1 MEQGYPEILTLKQCQ
16 EILQIGKNLMLFLVH
31 NEEIPAFRVGK
42 QWRVRKVDLERYI
55 EERVYTDMT

>member
-1 MEQGYPEILTLKQCQ
+1 MEHGYPEILTLKQCQ

-42 QWRVRKVDLERYI
+42 QWRVRKSDLQRYI
-55 EERVYTDMT
+55 EENYVS

>member
-42 QWRVRKVDLERYI
+42 QWRVRKIDLERFM
-55 EERVYTDMT
+55 EEH

>member
-1 MEQGYPEILTLKQCQ
+1 MEQSYPEILTLKQCR

-42 QWRVRKVDLERYI
+42 QWRIRKADLERYI
-55 EERVYTDMT
+55 QEAFEC

>member
-1 MEQGYPEILTLKQCQ
+1 MEHGYPEILTLKQCQ

-42 QWRVRKVDLERYI
+42 QWRVRKSDLERYI
-55 EERVYTDMT
+55 EEVMGC

>member
-1 MEQGYPEILTLKQCQ
+1 MEQGYSEILTLKQCQ

-42 QWRVRKVDLERYI
+42 QWRIRRVELDRFI
-55 EERVYTDMT
+55 EESR

>member
-1 MEQGYPEILTLKQCQ
+1 MKQSYPEILTLKQCR

-42 QWRVRKVDLERYI
+42 QWRIWRKDLERFI
-55 EERVYTDMT
+55 EDNRT

>member
-42 QWRVRKVDLERYI
+42 QWRVRKVDLDRYI
-55 EERVYTDMT
+55 EEQIQN

>member
-42 QWRVRKVDLERYI
+42 QWRVRKSDLDRYI
-55 EERVYTDMT
+55 EERLEY

>member
-31 NEEIPAFRVGK
+31 NEEISAFRVGR
-42 QWRVRKVDLERYI
+42 QWRIRKGDLEKFMD
-55 EERVYTDMT
+55 EN

>member
-42 QWRVRKVDLERYI
+42 QWRIKKSDLERYI
-55 EERVYTDMT
+55 EDRF

>member
-16 EILQIGKNLMLFLVH
+16 EILQVGKNLMLFLVH

-42 QWRVRKVDLERYI
+42 QWRVRKSDLERFV
-55 EERVYTDMT
+55 EEHW

>member
-16 EILQIGKNLMLFLVH
+16 KMLQIGKNLMLFLIH

-42 QWRVRKVDLERYI
+42 QWRIRRSDLEQFM
-55 EERVYTDMT
+55 EECSK

>member
-1 MEQGYPEILTLKQCQ
+1 MEQGYPELLTLKQCQ

-42 QWRVRKVDLERYI
+42 QWRVKRDDLNRFI
-55 EERVYTDMT
+55 EENGTR

>member
-1 MEQGYPEILTLKQCQ
+1 MEQSYPEILTLKQCQ

-42 QWRVRKVDLERYI
+42 QWRIRREDLERFMD
-55 EERVYTDMT
+55 EN